1 MEGDIMDDKLTIEA
15 RGLGIKYYKH
25 KIFQFLEDLYYFY
38 GFIATNSCDT
48 ADGLM
53 ITGKFSV
60 GYHIYSSIQGTIES
74 IKILIYAGRLND
86 VFALSR
92 KYDDAIL
99 TALYITKL
107 IKQDERK
114 IIETEED
121 LNSILTNSLV
131 REWSNKGK
139 PLYWK
144 CDKPKDE
151 IKKID
156 KYIWELLGLQNND
169 PSSCKGK
176 EKNQRQKCNDNV
188 HYNSLSVFTNNDYE
202 TLQQNNKGLVLLNQ
216 LYDVLMQSFAMHF
229 SYLYIMKPYIYASN
243 EYISSLEDGIQPE
256 EGSERWVTSI
266 VQDVFDKYIKAEYK
280 EAANYLIK
288 MDLMEL
294 K

>member
-1 MEGDIMDDKLTIEA
+1 MEGNIMDDKLTIEA

-25 KIFQFLEDLYYFY
+25 KIFELLEDLYDFY
-38 GFIATNSCDT
+38 GFIASSSCDT

-53 ITGKFSV
+53 ITGRFSV

-107 IKQDERK
+107 IKQGESK

-139 PLYWK
+139 PLYWQ
-144 CDKPKDE
+144 CDKPKKE
-151 IKKID
+151 IKNID
-156 KYIWELLGLQNND
+156 KYIWILLGFQTNNS
-169 PSSCKGK
+169 SSCKEK
-176 EKNQRQKCNDNV
+176 EKSQRQKCNDNV

-202 TLQQNNKGLVLLNQ
+202 TLQQNNKGLILLDQ
-216 LYDVLMQSFAMHF
+216 LYDVLLQSFAMHF
-229 SYLYIMKPYIYASN
+229 SYLYIMKPYIYGSN
-243 EYISSLEDGIQPE
+243 DYISSLEDGIQPE
-256 EGSERWVTSI
+256 EGSERWVASI

-288 MDLMEL
+288 MNLMEL

>member
-1 MEGDIMDDKLTIEA
+1 MEGNIMDDKLTIEA

-25 KIFQFLEDLYYFY
+25 KIFELLEDLYDFY
-38 GFIATNSCDT
+38 GFIASSSCDT

-53 ITGKFSV
+53 ITGRFSV

-99 TALYITKL
+99 TALYITIL
-107 IKQDERK
+107 IKRDESK

-121 LNSILTNSLV
+121 LNSIFTRSHV
-131 REWSNKGK
+131 REWSNNYKQ
-139 PLYWK
+139 LYRK
-144 CDKPKDE
+144 CVKPKNE
-151 IKKID
+151 IEKID
-156 KYIWELLGLQNND
+156 KYMWKLLGLQPND
-169 PSSCKGK
+169 SSSCKEK

-202 TLQQNNKGLVLLNQ
+202 TLQQNNKGLALLDQ

-280 EAANYLIK
+280 EASNYLIK
-288 MDLMEL
+288 MNLMEL

>member
-1 MEGDIMDDKLTIEA
+1 MEGNIMDDKLTIEA

-25 KIFQFLEDLYYFY
+25 KIFEFLEDLYYFY
-38 GFIATNSCDT
+38 GFIATSSCDT

-107 IKQDERK
+107 IKQDESK

-139 PLYWK
+139 QLYWK
-144 CDKPKDE
+144 CDKLKDE

-156 KYIWELLGLQNND
+156 KYMWELLGLQSNV

-202 TLQQNNKGLVLLNQ
+202 TLQQNNKGLALLNQ

>member
-1 MEGDIMDDKLTIEA
+1 MEDKLTIEA

-25 KIFQFLEDLYYFY
+25 KIFEFLEDLYYFY
-38 GFIATNSCDT
+38 GFIATSSCDT

-99 TALYITKL
+99 TVLYITKL
-107 IKQDERK
+107 IKQDESK

-139 PLYWK
+139 QLYWK
-144 CDKPKDE
+144 CDKPKM
-151 IKKID
+151 
-156 KYIWELLGLQNND
+156 
-169 PSSCKGK
+169 
-176 EKNQRQKCNDNV
+176 R
-188 HYNSLSVFTNNDYE
+188 
-202 TLQQNNKGLVLLNQ
+202 
-216 LYDVLMQSFAMHF
+216 
-229 SYLYIMKPYIYASN
+229 
-243 EYISSLEDGIQPE
+243 
-256 EGSERWVTSI
+256 
-266 VQDVFDKYIKAEYK
+266 
-280 EAANYLIK
+280 
-288 MDLMEL
+288 
-294 K
+294 

>member
-1 MEGDIMDDKLTIEA
+1 MEGDIMEDKLTIEA

-25 KIFQFLEDLYYFY
+25 KIFEFLEDLYYFY
-38 GFIATNSCDT
+38 GFIATSSCDT

-99 TALYITKL
+99 TVLYITKL
-107 IKQDERK
+107 IKQDESK

-131 REWSNKGK
+131 REWS
-139 PLYWK
+139 
-144 CDKPKDE
+144 DKPKDE

-156 KYIWELLGLQNND
+156 NYMWELLGLQSND
-169 PSSCKGK
+169 PSSCKGE

-202 TLQQNNKGLVLLNQ
+202 TLQQNNKGLILLDQ
-216 LYDVLMQSFAMHF
+216 LYDVLLQSFAMHF

-288 MDLMEL
+288 MNLMEL